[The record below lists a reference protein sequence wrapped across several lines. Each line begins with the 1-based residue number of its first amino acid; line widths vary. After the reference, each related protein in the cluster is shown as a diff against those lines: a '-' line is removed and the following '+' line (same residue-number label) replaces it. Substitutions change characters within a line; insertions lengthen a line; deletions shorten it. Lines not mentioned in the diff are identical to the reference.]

1 MGSRACAEPKPPP
14 PGVITAQIARH
25 DRRAAQLAA
34 AFDGHGARCT
44 GLPTGTTARRE
55 VDAVEGCQQL
65 EGLADAAF
73 DFDNLAEAAAHATGA
88 AGTRA

>member
-1 MGSRACAEPKPPP
+1 MGSRACA
-14 PGVITAQIARH
+14 GRH
-25 DRRAAQLAA
+25 HQKTFASRHHLCAFALQLAA